1 MRPPRSNPLLLSFS
15 LADPLH
21 SRRRASRLRT
31 ISLSPSPSPSLPT
44 LQQPMEAFGFDALKE
59 TFSVDVA
66 AAEARPLNVPLATP
80 LNIAPSRLEDVANV
94 AVRVELSSGAVGW
107 GEAPAL
113 PSVTAEDQP
122 AALAAIARACVARTA
137 TLGAVRAEL
146 SSGAV
151 GWGEAL
157 VLPSVTAEDQPA
169 ALAAIARACVVRTAT
184 LGAVRAELS
193 SGAVGWGEA
202 RSSPPSP
209 PRTTLQRRRRLG
221 RGPVLPSVT
230 AEEQPAA
237 LAAIA
242 HACVARTAT
251 LGAVR
256 AELSSGAV
264 GWGEAPVLPSVTAE
278 EQPAA
283 LAAIA
288 HACAARTA
296 PLGAVLQDVADAL
309 PGHTFTSYIPIVTP
323 NEAAQ
328 LAAKYRG
335 QGFQTLKLKVGKNL
349 NSDIEVLKAIWLV
362 HPDCSFILDANEGY
376 TANHA
381 IEVLNRLNEM
391 GVTPVLFEQPVHRD
405 DWEGLHDVSIAAM
418 EKYRV
423 AVAADESCRGLLDA
437 RKIIHGNLAHVINI
451 KPEKL
456 GVLGALEVIDAAR
469 KAGIALMIG
478 GMVETRIAMGFAG
491 HLATGLDCFSFWTC
505 LQFKNARGHGGF
517 LHLDNNNGWVCHSSL
532 MNRHFR

>member
-80 LNIAPSRLEDVANV
+80 LNIASSRLEDVANV

-151 GWGEAL
+151 GWGEAP

-169 ALAAIARACVVRTAT
+169 ALAAIARACV
-184 LGAVRAELS
+184 
-193 SGAVGWGEA
+193 
-202 RSSPPSP
+202 
-209 PRTTLQRRRRLG
+209 
-221 RGPVLPSVT
+221 
-230 AEEQPAA
+230 
-237 LAAIA
+237 
-242 HACVARTAT
+242 ARTAT

-256 AELSSGAV
+256 AELSSGSV

-309 PGHTFTSYIPIVTP
+309 PGHTFASP
-323 NEAAQ
+323 
-328 LAAKYRG
+328 
-335 QGFQTLKLKVGKNL
+335 L
-349 NSDIEVLKAIWLV
+349 NWLQNIEDK
-362 HPDCSFILDANEGY
+362 GY

-381 IEVLNRLNEM
+381 IEVLDRLNEM

-437 RKIIHGNLAHVINI
+437 QKIIHGNLAHVINI

-491 HLATGLDCFSFWTC
+491 HLATGLDCFRLVNYQVLKRFFFFCGCGFIDLDTPLLLSEDSVYGGYEACNLLSYSTSIISFWTC

-517 LHLDNNNGWVCHSSL
+517 LHLDNNNGWK
-532 MNRHFR
+532 